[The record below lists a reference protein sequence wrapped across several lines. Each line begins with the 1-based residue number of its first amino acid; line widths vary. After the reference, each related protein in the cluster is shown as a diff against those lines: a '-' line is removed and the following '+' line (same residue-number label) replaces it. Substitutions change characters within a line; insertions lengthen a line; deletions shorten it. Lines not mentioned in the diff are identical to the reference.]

1 MSALTYECD
10 VSFHRRG
17 RGARKVVRSQRPAA
31 SAPRVGRTPRV
42 AKLMALAIRFDGLI
56 RDGVVRDYAE
66 LARLGRVTRARIT
79 QIMNLL
85 LLAPHLQE
93 ALLFLEPV
101 VRGDDPVY
109 LRQLLPIAGEPDWSR
124 QRLLWNELLHRKP
137 TTTVVADA
145 HV

>member
-1 MSALTYECD
+1 MSALTYVCD
-10 VSFHRRG
+10 VSFHRQG
-17 RGARKVVRSQRPAA
+17 RGARKVVRLSRPATP
-31 SAPRVGRTPRV
+31 SPVGRTPRV

-56 RDGVVRDYAE
+56 RDGIVRDYAE

-85 LLAPHLQE
+85 LLAPDLQE

-109 LRQLLPIAGEPDWSR
+109 LRQLLPVAVEPDWSR
-124 QRLLWNELLHRKP
+124 QRLLWNELLQRTP
-137 TTTVVADA
+137 TTTVAA
-145 HV
+145 EI